1 MNLLSRICWWL
12 VLNFMLSFAPVDAL
26 MQVLVM
32 LLREGSSRKE
42 EEQPL
47 FFIVEENDKPICII
61 LEGSD

>member
-1 MNLLSRICWWL
+1 M
-12 VLNFMLSFAPVDAL
+12 NFMLSFAPVDAL

-32 LLREGSSRKE
+32 LLREGSSKKE

>member
-1 MNLLSRICWWL
+1 M
-12 VLNFMLSFAPVDAL
+12 LNFMLSFAPVDAL